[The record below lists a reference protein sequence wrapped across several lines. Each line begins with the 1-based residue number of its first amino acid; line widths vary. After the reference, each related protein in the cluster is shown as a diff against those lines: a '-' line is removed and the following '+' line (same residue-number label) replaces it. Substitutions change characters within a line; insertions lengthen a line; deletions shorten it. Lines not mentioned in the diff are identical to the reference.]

1 MAQWVNP
8 MPANADV
15 SCEILVCVPAAPS
28 LTQLPVNVLGRA
40 AEGGPRTWA
49 PATHMRDLGFLASA
63 WTCLSSC
70 GRWGTNQKMEDRSLS
85 NCFLKTWINEDLFI

>member
-1 MAQWVNP
+1 MIQWAKLLPVI
-8 MPANADV
+8 PASLIRV
-15 SCEILVCVPAAPS
+15 LVQVPADPLLIQLFAKAPR
-28 LTQLPVNVLGRA
+28 NM
-40 AEGGPRTWA
+40 AEDGPRTWA

-70 GRWGTNQKMEDRSLS
+70 GHWGTNQKMEDRSLS